1 MTVHEIK
8 RFLENQYEMEVL
20 THLIGTVID
29 SVMEDVIEWQNLP
42 LMYPIMFFDA
52 LWVEI
57 RDERLVKNKALYLAA

>member
-8 RFLENQYEMEVL
+8 RFLENQYKMEVS
-20 THLIGTVID
+20 TDLISTVTD

-42 LMYPIMFFDA
+42 LMYPIVFFDA

-57 RDERLVKNKALYLAA
+57 RDERLVKNKALYLTA